1 MNYILSYTLK
11 HRTLADTFE
20 EHYII
25 YAQDEF
31 QDSLSACLSAC
42 NEHYEKL
49 VSEEGE
55 TFVDWYLYHAIIS
68 ISIKSTDLY

>member
-31 QDSLSACLSAC
+31 EDSLRSC
-42 NEHYEKL
+42 NEQYEKL
-49 VSEEGE
+49 INEEGE
-55 TFVDWYLYHAIIS
+55 NFTDWYLYHAS
-68 ISIKSTDLY
+68 ISTLIKSTDL

>member
-1 MNYILSYTLK
+1 MNYILAYTLK

-31 QDSLSACLSAC
+31 EDSLSSC
-42 NEHYEKL
+42 NEQYEKL
-49 VSEEGE
+49 INEEGDN
-55 TFVDWYLYHAIIS
+55 FVDWYLYHAAIS
-68 ISIKSTDLY
+68 TLIKSTDL